1 MAKSKAY
8 SESLIEALRDP
19 VEAAEYLNAAIE
31 KDDQAALLLALRNVV
46 DAQSSMTR
54 IAEETSLNR
63 ESLYKAL
70 SENGNPRLK
79 SLNAILQ
86 AVGLKSQRKVDR
98 CR

>member
-1 MAKSKAY
+1 MAKSKSY
-8 SESLIEALRDP
+8 NDSLLDALRDP
-19 VEAAEYLNAAIE
+19 AEAAAYLNAALE
-31 KDDQAALLLALRNVV
+31 EGDQAALLLALRNVI

-79 SLNAILQ
+79 SLNAILR
-86 AVGLKSQRKVDR
+86 AVGLKLGVRVE
-98 CR
+98 

>member
-1 MAKSKAY
+1 MAKSKSY
-8 SESLIEALRDP
+8 NDSLLEALRDP
-19 VEAAEYLNAAIE
+19 AEAAAYLNAALE
-31 KDDQAALLLALRNVV
+31 EGDQAALLLALRNVI

-79 SLNAILQ
+79 SLNAILR
-86 AVGLKSQRKVDR
+86 AVGLKLGVRVE
-98 CR
+98 

>member
-1 MAKSKAY
+1 MAKSKPY
-8 SESLIEALRDP
+8 SESLVEALRDP

-31 KDDQAALLLALRNVV
+31 KGDQAALLLALRNVI

-54 IAEETSLNR
+54 IAEEASLNR

-86 AVGLKSQRKVDR
+86 AIGLKLGVRVD
-98 CR
+98 